1 MVRLPDGFHCYR
13 APDDAPEVTALPAR
27 SAGYITF
34 GSFNNLPKVTPV
46 VVATWARVLDEVP
59 GSRLLFK
66 SRQLAD
72 IAICQRCL
80 EMFAA
85 NGIDGERLELVPRIS
100 STKEHLAVYDRI
112 DLALDTFPYG
122 GTTTTCEALWMG
134 VPVVTLKADRH
145 AGRVGASLLTT
156 LGLEELIANTTQ
168 AYVAAVAAVAG
179 DLDRL
184 ADMRAGLR
192 QRLQASKLCDRAGF
206 ARDIEAAYREMWRR
220 WCVENS

>member
-1 MVRLPDGFHCYR
+1 MRG
-13 APDDAPEVTALPAR
+13 T
-27 SAGYITF
+27 
-34 GSFNNLPKVTPV
+34 
-46 VVATWARVLDEVP
+46 P
-59 GSRLLFK
+59 GSHLLIK
-66 SRQLAD
+66 SKQFADLATRESYLK
-72 IAICQRCL
+72 A
-80 EMFAA
+80 FAA
-85 NGIDGERLELVPRIS
+85 NGIAEERIELVPWVESRAG
-100 STKEHLAVYDRI
+100 HLDLYGRI
-112 DLALDTFPYG
+112 DVALDTFPYN

-168 AYVAAVAAVAG
+168 AYVAAVAALAG